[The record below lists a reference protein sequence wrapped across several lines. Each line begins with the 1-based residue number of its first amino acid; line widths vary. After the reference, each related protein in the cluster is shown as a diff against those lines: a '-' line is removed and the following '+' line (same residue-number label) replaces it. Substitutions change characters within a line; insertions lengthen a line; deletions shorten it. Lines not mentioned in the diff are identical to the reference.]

1 MKMTI
6 NPQVCPECGQLFE
19 YGVWYW
25 KTELCSLECRAEY
38 AMEET
43 ERRREWQ
50 RDELSLQ
57 LQEIESEKRGK
68 P

>member
-1 MKMTI
+1 MVTDM
-6 NPQVCPECGQLFE
+6 QVCPECGQYFS

-38 AMEET
+38 AAEDV

-57 LQEIESEKRGK
+57 QLEVEKDK
-68 P
+68 